1 MRRWLPWLCL
11 VACGRPA
18 AAEVEGTTG
27 EAPSPA
33 AIAMG
38 VAEQPAS
45 APPER
50 EREDSTDDT
59 GGEVEP
65 LPATALPLTLLATQV
80 PADAAQA
87 RATIRDGEAGTIAH
101 YRVGDAIRK
110 DVLIVAIAQ
119 GHVELVHDE
128 LRERLEVGATPAKL
142 DPRDVFYADF
152 VEDGEPSDMR
162 DAVQLGE
169 GPGWMIKTPAFAWG
183 TRRTVHRLRESLR
196 AYVRVAQGGPDVHVG
211 DLSKAG
217 GGPFPPHLSHR
228 TGRDVDVGYVL
239 TGREADI
246 ARFVRASAANL
257 DRARTWKLVK
267 SMIDTRAVAWIF
279 MDYRVQALLYEYAL
293 QDGTPRETLESL
305 FQYPH
310 GDRAMHGIIRDWR
323 GHDDHF
329 HVRWSD

>member
-1 MRRWLPWLCL
+1 MNARAWLPWLL
-11 VACGRPA
+11 AGACSRTGEPAPAGTTDASPA
-18 AAEVEGTTG
+18 AAGDALEVD
-27 EAPSPA
+27 
-33 AIAMG
+33 
-38 VAEQPAS
+38 
-45 APPER
+45 APPTSVVT
-50 EREDSTDDT
+50 STAPT
-59 GGEVEP
+59 TVEPELEP
-65 LPATALPLTLLATQV
+65 LPMTALPLTLLATQV
-80 PADAAQA
+80 PADASLA
-87 RATIRDGEAGTIAH
+87 RATIRDGDAGTIAH

-110 DVLIVAIAQ
+110 DVLIVAIDQ

-196 AYVRVAQGGPDVHVG
+196 AYVRVAEGGPDVHVG

-239 TGREADI
+239 SGRDADV
-246 ARFVRASAANL
+246 ARFVRTSAANL

-267 SMIDTRAVAWIF
+267 AMIDTRAVAWIF
-279 MDYRVQALLYEYAL
+279 MDYRVQELLYEHAL
-293 QDGTPRETLESL
+293 HGGTPRETLESL

-329 HVRWSD
+329 HVRWAE